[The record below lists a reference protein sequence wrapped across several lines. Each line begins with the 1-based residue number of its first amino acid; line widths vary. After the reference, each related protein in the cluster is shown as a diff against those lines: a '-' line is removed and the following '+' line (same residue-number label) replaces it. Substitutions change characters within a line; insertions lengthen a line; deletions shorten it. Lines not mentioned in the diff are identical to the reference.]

1 MRVVSVI
8 GDGGAPPESFFYKT
22 AREVGRLIA
31 EKGYVL
37 VTGGLFGVME
47 GASRGAKEKGG
58 LTVGILPHY
67 EDISNPY
74 VDIKIPSG
82 MGHAR
87 NVIVVSS
94 ASKIVVAVGGNYG
107 TLSEIAHAL
116 KLGKRVVG
124 FRTWGIEGIENYEDS
139 ENFITRLSSLL

>member
-1 MRVVSVI
+1 MKVVSVI
-8 GDGGAPPESFFYKT
+8 GDGGAPEGSSLYQI

-31 EKGYVL
+31 KRGYVL

-47 GASRGAKEKGG
+47 GASRGAKEEGG

-67 EDISNPY
+67 ETTSNPY

-87 NVIVVSS
+87 NIIVVSS
-94 ASKIVVAVGGNYG
+94 ATKLVVAVGGSYG
-107 TLSEIAHAL
+107 TLSEIAYAL
-116 KLGKRVVG
+116 KLGKQVVG
-124 FRTWGIEGIENYEDS
+124 FRTWEVEGIENYESS
-139 ENFITRLSSLL
+139 EDFTARLRTVL